1 MLLANG
7 NLNEL
12 SLINCRTQMM
22 CKLISHLFLLTEY
35 NLLLNRGSE
44 LQTHS
49 KVVPRDMSIG
59 SLVRLDSGD
68 DDTDLPTFN
77 QQQQQQQPSTE
88 DDVKLSDDFQNQV
101 EKGDKHYFHIR
112 RVINIIP
119 K

>member
-1 MLLANG
+1 
-7 NLNEL
+7 
-12 SLINCRTQMM
+12 M
-22 CKLISHLFLLTEY
+22 CKLISHLFLLTES
-35 NLLLNRGSE
+35 NFLLNRGSE

-77 QQQQQQQPSTE
+77 QQQQQQPSTE